1 MTRLILPSAQVLMLA
16 NRAADSIDAH
26 IGARVRMRRLL
37 LGMSQQELADALGVT
52 CQQVQHYENG
62 TDGIGA
68 GRLYHVAH
76 ALAVPLIFFFEQ
88 LPVPDGTKRLRRSRC
103 RTFSRRPKVSH

>member
-1 MTRLILPSAQVLMLA
+1 MTKPISFSADVRLLA
-16 NRAADSIDAH
+16 NRAADPIDTH

-37 LGMSQQELADALGVT
+37 LGMSQEELADALGIT
-52 CQQVQHYENG
+52 CQQLQHYENG

-68 GRLYHVAH
+68 NRLYHVAL

-88 LPVPDGTKRLRRSRC
+88 LPVPDGMERLRRSRC
-103 RTFSRRPKVSH
+103 RTLLRRPRVAH